1 MKESRTIKRK
11 LEKRGN
17 NDDKIK
23 GFYWKRDMK
32 INSIKDEFY
41 DKSRFEETSDFI
53 KDKQGNFLFS
63 HSDQL
68 NRFAEH
74 YSELVSDV
82 TQHSLNN
89 EYRVSLFQTNPNN
102 NPTWDINDS
111 ITMEEIQNTVLDM
124 KNNKTPGPDG
134 IPIEFFKAFFIKSD
148 LSDNQNDSSV
158 DDDPDCAKCLL
169 LLFNKIWDGDF
180 PEEWNSASI
189 ISIPKKGDFSDCN
202 NYRGISLITLAKK
215 LFQRLLLIELL
226 NMLLNINLLDLN
238 NLDLEIKKNA

>member
-134 IPIEFFKAFFIKSD
+134 IPIEFFKPSLLNLIYPIIKMILQLMTTLIVLNVYFHYLIKSGM
-148 LSDNQNDSSV
+148 V
-158 DDDPDCAKCLL
+158 
-169 LLFNKIWDGDF
+169 
-180 PEEWNSASI
+180 
-189 ISIPKKGDFSDCN
+189 
-202 NYRGISLITLAKK
+202 ISLKSGI
-215 LFQRLLLIELL
+215 RLL
-226 NMLLNINLLDLN
+226 
-238 NLDLEIKKNA
+238 